1 MPPPTAAQPAGNGV
15 RRITSALFLD
25 FDNVFLGLRRL
36 GEDVAIAFGRDP
48 AAWLS
53 RLEHG
58 EDADGPFTRRML
70 VRNCYLNPSAFADYR
85 APFTR
90 AGFRVVDCPSLTQ
103 QGKSAADVNL
113 VLDVLDVLQ
122 GPLHYDEF
130 FIMSADA
137 DFTPLAIRCREADRR
152 VTIAAA
158 GPAAAAYRAVADQV
172 VLAEDLAGAAEE
184 DDADSDSRDAQPV
197 LARSAK
203 KAAKKAT
210 KKAVAQAEVR
220 VLTSKEPEG
229 GLEAPARSTKKATAK
244 RASKKAASSAD
255 RGEAVAAV
263 LEFVRKAGEPVSGS
277 AVAQAA
283 QQADPDLPKTRW
295 DGAGGFAEWLTTRAP
310 ELGYARTRVAY
321 AWDPARS
328 GVEDTPLL
336 RQVQQITDTP
346 GLSREQYAGLMTAIA
361 EDVGTNAFSIAG
373 TGKRVRD
380 ACQAAGLA
388 VGRGSVNFV
397 LKGLLYS
404 GFTFEGGPD
413 VHVIAEHWADNVVG
427 LCRGARM
434 ELTEGDEN
442 VIRDWV
448 SGGLA

>member
-1 MPPPTAAQPAGNGV
+1 MALPGGPRTASNGV

-36 GEDVAIAFGRDP
+36 GEDVATAFGRDP
-48 AAWLS
+48 ASWLS
-53 RLEHG
+53 RLERG
-58 EDADGPFTRRML
+58 EDEDGPFVRRML

-130 FIMSADA
+130 LIMSADA

-158 GPAAAAYRAVADQV
+158 GPAAAAYRSVADQV
-172 VLAEDLAGAAEE
+172 VLAEDLAGAAE
-184 DDADSDSRDAQPV
+184 DDDGDGRAEVAARAAARPAKKAAKAAEPV
-197 LARSAK
+197 PAAKKVAK
-203 KAAKKAT
+203 KAAKKAGKT
-210 KKAVAQAEVR
+210 AAAKKTTAPDRRGSAVSAVMDLLR
-220 VLTSKEPEG
+220 
-229 GLEAPARSTKKATAK
+229 
-244 RASKKAASSAD
+244 RAD
-255 RGEAVAAV
+255 G
-263 LEFVRKAGEPVSGS
+263 PVSGG

-283 QQADPDLPKTRW
+283 QRADPDLPKTKW
-295 DGAGGFAEWLTTRAP
+295 DGTGGFTEWLTTRVP
-310 ELGYARTRVAY
+310 DVGYARTRVTY
-321 AWDPARS
+321 AWDPARF

-346 GLSREQYAGLMTAIA
+346 ALSREEYAALLTAVADDVKAHPFSLA
-361 EDVGTNAFSIAG
+361 ETS
-373 TGKRVRD
+373 KRVRD
-380 ACQAAGLA
+380 TLQAAGVV
-388 VGRGSVNFV
+388 VGRGSVSFV
-397 LKGLLYS
+397 LKGILYS

-413 VHVIAEHWADNVVG
+413 VHLIAEHWADNVVG
-427 LCRGARM
+427 LSRGARM
-434 ELTEGDEN
+434 ELTEGDEK
-442 VIRDWV
+442 VIRDWA
-448 SGGLA
+448 GGGFA

>member
-1 MPPPTAAQPAGNGV
+1 MPPASAAPSAGNGV

-113 VLDVLDVLQ
+113 VLDVLDVLH

-172 VLAEDLAGAAEE
+172 VLAEDLAGAAE
-184 DDADSDSRDAQPV
+184 DDDVDSDDRDASPP
-197 LARSAK
+197 ASRSAK

-210 KKAVAQAEVR
+210 KKAVADAREHA
-220 VLTSKEPEG
+220 LAASAPER
-229 GLEAPARSTKKATAK
+229 ETETAPAATKKAARK

-255 RGEAVAAV
+255 RGSAVAAV
-263 LEFVRKAGEPVSGS
+263 LDFVRRASGPVSGG
-277 AVAQAA
+277 AVAHAA
-283 QQADPDLPKTRW
+283 QQADPELPKTKW
-295 DGAGGFAEWLTTRAP
+295 DGTGGFAEWLTTRVP
-310 ELGYARTRVAY
+310 EVGYARTRVAY
-321 AWDPARS
+321 AWDPARW
-328 GVEDTPLL
+328 GVEDIPLL

-361 EDVGTNAFSIAG
+361 EDVATNPFSIAG

-380 ACQAAGLA
+380 ACQAAGIA

-427 LCRGARM
+427 LSRGARM

-442 VIRDWV
+442 VIRDWAG
-448 SGGLA
+448 GGLA

>member
-1 MPPPTAAQPAGNGV
+1 MVDSNAANGASTGV
-15 RRITSALFLD
+15 RRITTALFVD

-36 GEDVAIAFGRDP
+36 GEDVAVAWGNDPGR
-48 AAWLS
+48 WLS

-58 EDADGPFTRRML
+58 ESADGPFVRRML

-90 AGFRVVDCPSLTQ
+90 AGFRVIDCPSLTQ

-172 VLAEDLAGAAEE
+172 VLAEDLAGAAE
-184 DDADSDSRDAQPV
+184 DDDGDGSAQYAERPV
-197 LARSAK
+197 ARSAK
-203 KAAKKAT
+203 KMATKAATRPTKSAEDAAPAEKKATGKRAAKK
-210 KKAVAQAEVR
+210 
-220 VLTSKEPEG
+220 TSGPN
-229 GLEAPARSTKKATAK
+229 K
-244 RASKKAASSAD
+244 R
-255 RGEAVAAV
+255 GAAV
-263 LEFVRKAGEPVSGS
+263 DAVLDFVRNAGGPVSGG

-283 QQADPDLPKTRW
+283 QHADPDLPKTRW
-295 DGAGGFAEWLTTRAP
+295 DGAGGFAEWLTSRAP
-310 ELGYARTRVAY
+310 EVGYARTRIAY
-321 AWDPARS
+321 AWDPARW
-328 GVEDTPLL
+328 GVEDIPLL

-346 GLSREQYAGLMTAIA
+346 KLSRDQYAAVLTAIA
-361 EDVGTNAFSIAG
+361 EDVGAHPFGLAA

-380 ACQAAGLA
+380 ACQAAGVA
-388 VGRGSVNFV
+388 VGRATVTTV
-397 LKGLLYS
+397 LKGILYA
-404 GFTFEGGPD
+404 GFTFEDGPD
-413 VHVIAEHWADNVVG
+413 VHLIAEHWADNVIG
-427 LCRGARM
+427 LSRGARM
-434 ELTEGDEN
+434 ELSEGDEN

-448 SGGLA
+448 GGGLA

>member
-1 MPPPTAAQPAGNGV
+1 MPAASPVQPTGNGV

-25 FDNVFLGLRRL
+25 FDNVFIGLRRL

-48 AAWLS
+48 AAWLR

-58 EDADGPFTRRML
+58 EDEDGPFVRRML

-113 VLDVLDVLQ
+113 VLDVLDVLH

-172 VLAEDLAGAAEE
+172 VLAEDLALTADE
-184 DDADSDSRDAQPV
+184 DDGDSDARDTAPV
-197 LARSAK
+197 VVRAAK
-203 KAAKKAT
+203 KAARAAT
-210 KKAVAQAEVR
+210 
-220 VLTSKEPEG
+220 T
-229 GLEAPARSTKKATAK
+229 KATAGSQP
-244 RASKKAASSAD
+244 RARAAKAAERDSETRPPVVAKKTAGRRAAKKAAPAD
-255 RGEAVAAV
+255 RGAAVAAV
-263 LEFVRKAGEPVSGS
+263 LEFVRGASGPVSGG

-283 QQADPDLPKTRW
+283 QHADPDLPKTKW
-295 DGAGGFAEWLTTRAP
+295 DGAGGFAEWLTTRVP
-310 ELGYARTRVAY
+310 EVGYARTRVAY
-321 AWDPARS
+321 AWDPARW
-328 GVEDTPLL
+328 GVEDTPLP

-346 GLSREQYAGLMTAIA
+346 ALSSEQYAALMTAIA
-361 EDVGTNAFSIAG
+361 EDVGANSFSIAG

-380 ACQAAGLA
+380 ACQAAGVA

>member
-1 MPPPTAAQPAGNGV
+1 MPPPSAAQPAGNGV

-113 VLDVLDVLQ
+113 VLDVLDVLH

-184 DDADSDSRDAQPV
+184 DDADGDSRDAPPV
-197 LARSAK
+197 VARSAK
-203 KAAKKAT
+203 KAA

-220 VLTSKEPEG
+220 VLQASGPENSP
-229 GLEAPARSTKKATAK
+229 ATPARTTKKSTGK
-244 RASKKAASSAD
+244 RASKKAASAAD

-263 LEFVRKAGEPVSGS
+263 LEFVRKASGPVSGS

-283 QQADPDLPKTRW
+283 QHADPDLPKTRW

-321 AWDPARS
+321 AWDPARW
-328 GVEDTPLL
+328 GVEDTPLP

-346 GLSREQYAGLMTAIA
+346 GLSRAQYAGLMTAIA
-361 EDVGTNAFSIAG
+361 EDVGTNPFSIAG